1 MAPAPFRRWTGE
13 AGEHGPVRPWP
24 VSQPVSDRWKGTPM
38 HARIS
43 QITLTAVAAAALAL
57 APVSAQA
64 VGAGGVSVQAFYV
77 DGVLYR
83 TVATP
88 NDLSGTDAPEHS
100 FDVIYDFGG
109 VQRNVA
115 TAAPGDSDYN
125 GGRWMVHALDFPS
138 GYAAAVD
145 AGDADGNGVL
155 DSDAELTTAMN
166 AGAVVDVGVVASF
179 TCPVIPVHN

>member
-1 MAPAPFRRWTGE
+1 
-13 AGEHGPVRPWP
+13 
-24 VSQPVSDRWKGTPM
+24 M
-38 HARIS
+38 HVAIS
-43 QITLTAVAAAALAL
+43 QVTATAVAAAALVL

-64 VGAGGVSVQAFYV
+64 AGAGGVGGPAFYV

-88 NDLSGTDAPEHS
+88 NDLSGTGAPEHS

-125 GGRWMVHALDFPS
+125 GGRWRVHALDFPS
-138 GYAAAVD
+138 GYAAALD
-145 AGDADGNGVL
+145 AGDTDGDGVL
-155 DSDAELTTAMN
+155 DSDAELTTAMS
-166 AGAVVDVGVVASF
+166 AGAVLDVGIVASF
-179 TCPVIPVHN
+179 TCPVIPLRN